1 MNQRKPVISERIQE
15 LTCSLNNRFASPCY
29 TEYMSMFFCIF
40 LTALMSMSLIA
51 QTGVGC
57 DGARYR
63 YRVFDDITVEYED
76 KWIPCVF
83 EFKNMPS
90 YNKLKKIYTSL
101 QSNNGETGTIVYSQ
115 RLTGVEAKMAN
126 GNTYAVFE
134 AEMGDKVGHLEED
147 SDKLIVFSDW
157 ITRHDK
163 YVTDEWS
170 KSNAGSFSASD
181 ADLVSSMVNVEETS

>member
-1 MNQRKPVISERIQE
+1 
-15 LTCSLNNRFASPCY
+15 
-29 TEYMSMFFCIF
+29 
-40 LTALMSMSLIA
+40 
-51 QTGVGC
+51 
-57 DGARYR
+57 
-63 YRVFDDITVEYED
+63 
-76 KWIPCVF
+76 
-83 EFKNMPS
+83 MPS

-101 QSNNGETGTIVYSQ
+101 QSNNGETGTLVYSQ

-170 KSNAGSFSASD
+170 KSNVDSFSASD
-181 ADLVSSMVNVEETS
+181 ADLVSSMVNVEESS